1 MKLLPTTL
9 FKPKDWRPICTQQPK
24 TSSFRITTLK
34 DDHIYKTINSVYFD
48 NEVDT
53 IETPDSWFTNS
64 SEAGSLSTAECDD
77 ISMGETERETH
88 LEAIVRGAQQ
98 SSSADHRLFFDPKES
113 DSPRLQNTV
122 MEEKTSPRT
131 AEKGSYKKSVAM
143 SLESEDPYVDFKK
156 SMEEMVESLG
166 VRDDWEG
173 LEELLRW
180 YLKINGREIHGYI
193 INAFVDLLAEV
204 KIIDDD
210 VKNGDYHHEISKST
224 TTFSS
229 AASSLSSLGSSTLL
243 DPTIY

>member
-1 MKLLPTTL
+1 M

-48 NEVDT
+48 NEADT

-77 ISMGETERETH
+77 TSVGEREIH

-98 SSSADHRLFFDPKES
+98 SSSVDHRLFFDRGES

-122 MEEKTSPRT
+122 TEEKMSSRT
-131 AEKGSYKKSVAM
+131 AEKRPFKKSVAM
-143 SLESEDPYVDFKK
+143 SLESEDPYVDFRK

-210 VKNGDYHHEISKST
+210 VKN
-224 TTFSS
+224 
-229 AASSLSSLGSSTLL
+229 
-243 DPTIY
+243 DPMIY